1 MIFIVA
7 TTIFF
12 ALSFFIIYKLANFIG
27 LKISIK
33 SLFLCAICSVLINLI
48 LPLNIKLFNHS
59 NLSIVFLIALF
70 SAYVITYYN
79 ERITANQ
86 VDPDEEAFLNTDILN
101 ELLPIK
107 FKTLFSSKKLLT
119 DNSTNNKNDAIIIEN
134 MSLNTLEE
142 NTNTKFSDIDEV
154 VEEPVI
160 ETEAIDE
167 IIEEPII
174 ESEAIDEVIEEPVIE
189 AEAIDEVIEEPVIEA
204 EAIDEIVEEPIIE
217 SEAIDEVVE
226 EPVIETEAIDE
237 IIEEPVIEAE
247 AIDEIV
253 EEPVIETEALQYT
266 LLCDN
271 EEFISH
277 DMDDLIDIANDF
289 KETDPLKSFR
299 ALQKALFNNQD
310 NDYAPF
316 IIIEMSNILKAQGLY
331 IDAIEIYQQAL
342 SLNIIKNDSYL
353 TQQFS
358 NTINYL
364 TILKNTLLAFN
375 KPQLPF
381 KEISSEILDIVE
393 KEFLEK
399 K

>member
-189 AEAIDEVIEEPVIEA
+189 AEAIDE
-204 EAIDEIVEEPIIE
+204 
-217 SEAIDEVVE
+217 
-226 EPVIETEAIDE
+226 
-237 IIEEPVIEAE
+237 
-247 AIDEIV
+247 IV

-393 KEFLEK
+393 KELLEK